1 MLVAANQTVL
11 EYDVFGNPSHEA
23 LLLISGLNTPMTRWS
38 VQFCTLLAEY
48 GYFVIRY
55 NHRDTGHSKHYSEKK
70 SWGVL
75 FVMMARVL
83 GFKLKLPYTIDDMV
97 KDGVALLDKLHI
109 DKAHI
114 VGKSMGGVIAQ
125 LIASR
130 YPERVHSLT
139 VMMSTTGKF
148 SLPGPSR
155 RIMWLILKKKPHPNM
170 DLPGYLQHRLEY
182 TKSIG
187 SKKFALSEQAIRERV
202 LDDLQGNRYNPG
214 AAKRQLAALIQ
225 AGDIRPSIKKITCPT
240 LVIHGDS
247 DPLVPLAC
255 GLDVHANIAH
265 STLKIVK
272 DMGHS
277 LHEQFIEE
285 IITAI
290 RMMKLENAVHQD
302 QSEVLAVQNAC
313 VT

>member
-1 MLVAANQTVL
+1 MLVAANKTVL
-11 EYDVFGNPSHEA
+11 EYDTFGNPDHEA

-38 VQFCTLLAEY
+38 EHFCNRLTRG

-55 NHRDTGHSKHYSEKK
+55 NHRDTGHSKHYSEQRPR
-70 SWGVL
+70 SVL
-75 FVMMARVL
+75 LVLIARVL
-83 GFKLKLPYTIDDMV
+83 RIKLKLPYTIDDMV
-97 KDGVALLDKLHI
+97 KDSVALLDKLHI

-125 LIASR
+125 LISSR
-130 YPERVHSLT
+130 YPERVQSLT
-139 VMMSTTGKF
+139 VMMSTTGKI

-155 RIMWLILKKKPHPNM
+155 RIMWLILKKKPHPNI

-187 SKKFALSEQAIRERV
+187 SKKFTLSEQAIRERV
-202 LDDLQGNRYNPG
+202 LDDLQANRYNPG

-272 DMGHS
+272 EMGHS
-277 LHEQFIEE
+277 LHEKFIEE

-290 RMMKLENAVHQD
+290 CMMKLENAVH